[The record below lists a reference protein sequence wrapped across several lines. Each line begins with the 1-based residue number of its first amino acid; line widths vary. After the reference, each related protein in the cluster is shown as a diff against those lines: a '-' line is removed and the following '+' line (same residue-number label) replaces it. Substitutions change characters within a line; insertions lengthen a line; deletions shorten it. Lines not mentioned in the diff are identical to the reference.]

1 MIDGSPEIAELA
13 IDLHENLI
21 QMPAP
26 LRIAAQM
33 RYPLLTDLGSE
44 DGAKPVPPK
53 PDCLV
58 ADVDPAL
65 GQKILDVAQRQRVL
79 HIHHHRQADYLWR
92 GHCQTNDLGR
102 PLVWSRFR

>member
-1 MIDGSPEIAELA
+1 
-13 IDLHENLI
+13 
-21 QMPAP
+21 
-26 LRIAAQM
+26 M

-44 DGAKPVPPK
+44 DRAKPVPPK

-65 GQKILDVAQRQRVL
+65 GQRQRVL

-92 GHCQTNDLGR
+92 AVEISEGVANHRNLLQTKGR
-102 PLVWSRFR
+102 PKSLESVREHHV